1 MMMPD
6 GTSSTSSGRASLG
19 EVAPGDGSGWI
30 GRIGSTGRSGSAWFR
45 AASVSSR
52 RIRIASAIAR
62 LWAAIRSNNVAF
74 ECPEASCGAMKS
86 GGANSTGGREQATT
100 EDAEVRPR
108 IASTTARL
116 WAATRVDRSEEEVGV
131 DSVPREDDR
140 GRPPSPTAAAVEAVS
155 AGGVADERR
164 ARRHKINAARDDKV
178 PKATHADAALE
189 PPRAAEE
196 SEPVGEDS
204 GGGATDDRGSAGS
217 TEVIAR
223 CATLGSGG
231 GGDERAA
238 TGGGSETNPLDRAVA
253 TQSSHIR
260 ARKPSSRKSRP
271 VTSRSAA
278 PSTIRSSSAERS
290 PNIARTPSWIL
301 LKSKRPGR
309 HDPIPVR
316 ANR

>member
-1 MMMPD
+1 MGAIGVAMMSD
-6 GTSSTSSGRASLG
+6 GTDSAGGMGRA
-19 EVAPGDGSGWI
+19 
-30 GRIGSTGRSGSAWFR
+30 TT
-45 AASVSSR
+45 
-52 RIRIASAIAR
+52 
-62 LWAAIRSNNVAF
+62 
-74 ECPEASCGAMKS
+74 
-86 GGANSTGGREQATT
+86 GGAEARDDRS
-100 EDAEVRPR
+100 R

-116 WAATRVDRSEEEVGV
+116 WAITRADRSEEETVADIVLFEG
-131 DSVPREDDR
+131 DS
-140 GRPPSPTAAAVEAVS
+140 GRPPSPTAVAVESVS

-164 ARRHKINAARDDKV
+164 ARRHTMNAARDDKV